1 MEARDVKREGKG
13 GAAEFRPVTPALC
26 FRNEGQ
32 TQRHAMVAV
41 MDPQTAQTHELSAGA
56 VGGRPAAEPQRR
68 PFRLVVGDQH
78 VALGPRQH
86 AMLEKIHDPRI
97 GVEYRQS
104 IRVRHGD
111 GPQVEPFSDDV
122 MAVQDGSLPVAV
134 AGL

>member
-1 MEARDVKREGKG
+1 V
-13 GAAEFRPVTPALC
+13 
-26 FRNEGQ
+26 
-32 TQRHAMVAV
+32 
-41 MDPQTAQTHELSAGA
+41 
-56 VGGRPAAEPQRR
+56 
-68 PFRLVVGDQH
+68 
-78 VALGPRQH
+78 
-86 AMLEKIHDPRI
+86 LEKIHDPRI